1 MPKKAYMNFGT
12 LSSERTFASWGF
24 QKEEKEAESL
34 FKETIAENSPNIGSN
49 VDIQVH

>member
-12 LSSERTFASWGF
+12 LSSVRTFATWGF

-34 FKETIAENSPNIGSN
+34 FKEAIAEKFPNIGSD